1 LPGLARFN
9 PRFHG
14 HNHRDH
20 RWLRPGQIAPCPRP
34 DVRLGWDPAAQGD
47 LPELLRKKNNMPPLQ
62 WHFFG
67 GKMIINHQMCGFFPR
82 FVDKTHVNH
91 SETSNLM
98 ASNELWDR
106 ELFRQLVGR

>member
-1 LPGLARFN
+1 
-9 PRFHG
+9 
-14 HNHRDH
+14 
-20 RWLRPGQIAPCPRP
+20 
-34 DVRLGWDPAAQGD
+34 
-47 LPELLRKKNNMPPLQ
+47 
-62 WHFFG
+62 
-67 GKMIINHQMCGFFPR
+67 MIINHQMCGFFPR